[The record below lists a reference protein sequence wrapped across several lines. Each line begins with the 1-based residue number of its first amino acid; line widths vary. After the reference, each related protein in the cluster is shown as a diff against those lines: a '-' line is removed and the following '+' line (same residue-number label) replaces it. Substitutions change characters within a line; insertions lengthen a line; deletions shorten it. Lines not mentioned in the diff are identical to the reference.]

1 MVGSD
6 IAPMGP
12 LAVREL
18 NKLFDWA
25 DKQKNGIILFIDEA
39 DAFLRN
45 RKSGEMSEYMRHT
58 INSFLYRTGSPS
70 DNVIIVL
77 ATNAPEQLDEAVHDR
92 IDEIIG
98 FGLPSVNERKTMLF
112 HYLVK
117 YCQPPRTTG
126 EKLSFLYRH
135 PRSLYTGKKLIRM
148 EGVSTEVVQ
157 DVANQTEGFS
167 GRELTKMVIAW
178 HDAAFTLPEPVLTP
192 ELMFKVLKKFKL
204 QHELKRTWSKEDVA
218 LMEKMDETELAKF
231 MQQQHQT
238 VEPQKERDPDAVR
251 RQEEMM
257 GKINAERMEMKA
269 MRDPQKL

>member
-58 INSFLYRTGSPS
+58 INSFLYRTGTPS
-70 DNVIIVL
+70 DNVIIIL

-117 YCQPPRTTG
+117 YCQPPRTAA
-126 EKLSFLYRH
+126 EKLTFLYKH

-157 DVANQTEGFS
+157 EVAN
-167 GRELTKMVIAW
+167 
-178 HDAAFTLPEPVLTP
+178 
-192 ELMFKVLKKFKL
+192 
-204 QHELKRTWSKEDVA
+204 
-218 LMEKMDETELAKF
+218 
-231 MQQQHQT
+231 
-238 VEPQKERDPDAVR
+238 
-251 RQEEMM
+251 
-257 GKINAERMEMKA
+257 
-269 MRDPQKL
+269 